1 MEQMRSL
8 GRKLLALSDSFA
20 GAALRRKRWSL
31 LALSGA
37 RRFWTSLALYR
48 DPRPAGGHNNCR
60 TTGLAWLRSLQMPAP
75 FLALGKT
82 ASRLRVVVAVVASPS
97 PGPPPTSPS
106 TVAEIAVTT
115 ITAPASLDGSPLHAV
130 DAK

>member
-1 MEQMRSL
+1 VEQMRSL

-20 GAALRRKRWSL
+20 GAALRRKRASL

-48 DPRPAGGHNNCR
+48 DPRPAGGRQRSNNR
-60 TTGLAWLRSLQMPAP
+60 SARLRSLQMPAP